1 MAAPNIATTAII
13 KGKTVVGAITTSA
26 VSIVTNAAASGK
38 VFRLATL
45 LISNVSGTVN
55 GDVSVYFRRSSVN
68 YRICFTI
75 AVPADSTL
83 AAISKENTV
92 YLEEGDEI
100 QVIASANSVL
110 EYVASYEEI
119 S

>member
-1 MAAPNIATTAII
+1 M
-13 KGKTVVGAITTSA
+13 
-26 VSIVTNAAASGK
+26 
-38 VFRLATL
+38 
-45 LISNVSGTVN
+45 
-55 GDVSVYFRRSSVN
+55 N
-68 YRICFTI
+68 YRICYTI

-110 EYVASYEEI
+110 EYVSSYEEI

>member
-1 MAAPNIATTAII
+1 MAAPNIATTSTIR
-13 KGKTVVGAITTSA
+13 GKSAVGAVTTSA
-26 VSIVTNAAASGK
+26 VSVVTNPAASGK

-45 LISNVSGTVN
+45 LVSNVSGTIN
-55 GDVSVYFRRSSVN
+55 GDVSVYFRRSSTN
-68 YRICFTI
+68 YRIAYTI

-83 AAISKENTV
+83 AAISKENPV
-92 YLEEGDEI
+92 YLEEADEI

-110 EYVASYEEI
+110 EYICSYEEI